1 MSRDFLRGGV
11 SAAFA
16 DHCGKLLHFALTL
29 LHFTFRTMGNAKCKM
44 RNLKFKSE
52 GAGKCAR
59 PIAVEYDQLQNGH
72 VAEKFTPVALKG
84 PDNGLSC
91 TRKIGPDVI

>member
-1 MSRDFLRGGV
+1 
-11 SAAFA
+11 
-16 DHCGKLLHFALTL
+16 
-29 LHFTFRTMGNAKCKM
+29 M

-84 PDNGLSC
+84 LDNGLSC